1 MQENDGAKRVVEKF
15 YALILSSRIK
25 DEQIKYLLHQL
36 GGYVMP
42 TQMNAIVDK
51 LDKIAKD
58 IEDAARRDKRD
69 SS

>member
-1 MQENDGAKRVVEKF
+1 MQENDGARRVVEKF

-25 DEQIKYLLHQL
+25 DEQIKYLLQQL

-58 IEDAARRDKRD
+58 IEDAASRDKRD